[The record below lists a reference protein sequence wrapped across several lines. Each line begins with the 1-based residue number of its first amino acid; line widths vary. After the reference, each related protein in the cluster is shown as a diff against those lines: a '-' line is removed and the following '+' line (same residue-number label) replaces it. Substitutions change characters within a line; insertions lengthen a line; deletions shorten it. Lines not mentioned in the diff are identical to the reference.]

1 MKGDTPARLTRRGAC
16 RSLRQNG
23 DDGNAD
29 LTSSPFTDAAFAAFP
44 RAHDADRLARGLERW
59 QDEATRAAES
69 APDLAAFMRAAAEEG
84 ALARRILDACFGNSP
99 YLTQCLLR
107 EPAVLRRVVEDGPDA
122 ALAEAF
128 ATVREAVGTDL
139 DTPRVMKAL
148 RIAKR
153 RVSLIAALGDL
164 SKVWPLG
171 AVTGALT
178 DYADLSLDLAAGH
191 LLRQGAAEG
200 HIELAHP
207 EEPTRDSGYV
217 VLGMGK
223 HGAGE
228 LNYSS
233 DIDLIVLYDP
243 ELCRYIGKRSPGE
256 FFVRMTKAL
265 VRIMDERTGD
275 GYVFRTDLR
284 LRPDPGSTAVAIS
297 TDAAEIYYESFG
309 QNWERAAMIKVR
321 PVAGD
326 LVRGAAFVGHLR
338 PFVWRK
344 SLDFYAIQDIHSIKR
359 QINAQRACGVVAV
372 AGHNIKLGR
381 GGIREIEFYAQTQQ
395 LIWGGREPAARRAK
409 TLEALQALTDLG
421 HVEQPICDELT
432 EAYCFLRSL
441 EHRLQMIDDAQT
453 QTLPKEP
460 EKLAALAG
468 FMGFDDVEAFSSA
481 LRDVLCTVEVSYANL
496 FEDSPSLSEEGGNL
510 VFTGHE
516 DDPDTLQT
524 LTEIGYTNPQG
535 IAAVVRGWHHGRYRA
550 TRSTRAREMLTELVP
565 TLLRALGRTAQPDQA
580 FFRFDEFLGKLPAGV
595 QLFSLFQ
602 VNPGLLDL
610 VAEIMGDAPRLAE
623 VLSRRP
629 NTLDTVLTPGFFDP
643 PPGAADL
650 GAELDTLLGQS
661 GSFEEVLDLLRLWA
675 NGRKF
680 QVGVQTLRK
689 LCDARQAGEALTTIA
704 DVVLSRLQPAV
715 EAEFARAHGH
725 LAGGAMV
732 VIAMGKMGG
741 REMTA
746 TSDLDLI
753 TVYDADPEAETSD
766 GKRPLSRTDYFIR
779 LTQRL
784 VNAITVMTNE
794 GRLYEVDL
802 RLRPSGS
809 KGPLATSLESFA
821 RYNAEAAWTWEH
833 MALTRARVVCGPK
846 PLTEAAR
853 GAIHDALMRK
863 RDPDKLIVDVADM
876 RARMARDRKPANLF
890 DVKLT
895 RGGLVDVEFT
905 AQYLILRH
913 GHDFPEVCVPN
924 VAEALDRLRRAGVIE
939 PEDANILTEAQGL
952 WLAVQGVLRH
962 SIEGTFKPDEAP
974 AGLKE
979 KLARTAD
986 EPTFETLVA
995 RMTETY
1001 AKVHAVFRRLIE
1013 DPAEDARARIG
1024 DQAPQE

>member
-1 MKGDTPARLTRRGAC
+1 MTR
-16 RSLRQNG
+16 
-23 DDGNAD
+23 
-29 LTSSPFTDAAFAAFP
+29 SPFTEAAFAAFP

-59 QDEATRAAES
+59 TDEAARHAEG
-69 APDLAAFMRAAAEEG
+69 APDLAAFMRGAAAEG
-84 ALARRILDACFGNSP
+84 APARRILEACFGNSP
-99 YLTQCLLR
+99 FLSQCLHR
-107 EPAVLRRVVEDGPDA
+107 EPAVLRRVIEHGPDA

-128 ATVREAVGTDL
+128 ATVRDAVGTDL
-139 DTPRVMKAL
+139 DLPRVMRAL
-148 RIAKR
+148 RIGKR
-153 RVSLIAALGDL
+153 QVALITALGDM
-164 SKVWPLG
+164 SQVWPL
-171 AVTGALT
+171 ASVTGALT
-178 DYADLSLDLAAGH
+178 DYADLSLSLTTAH
-191 LLRQGAAEG
+191 LLRQAAAEG

-207 EEPTRDSGYV
+207 EDPNRDSGYV

-233 DIDLIVLYDP
+233 DIDLIVLFDP
-243 ELCRYIGKRSPGE
+243 DICRYVGKRTPGE

-326 LVRGAAFVGHLR
+326 LERGATFVSHLR

-395 LIWGGREPAARRAK
+395 LIWGGREPSARPSR
-409 TLEALQALTDLG
+409 TVEALQALTDLG
-421 HVEQPICDELT
+421 HVTQTACDELT
-432 EAYCFLRSL
+432 EAYRFLRSL
-441 EHRLQMIDDAQT
+441 EHRLQMTDDAQT
-453 QTLPKEP
+453 QTLPSEP
-460 EKLAALAG
+460 DKLAALAT
-468 FMGFDDVEAFSSA
+468 FMGFAGIEDFSTA
-481 LRDVLCTVEVSYANL
+481 LRDVLCTVEGHYATL
-496 FEDSPSLSEEGGNL
+496 FEDSPSLSEDGGNL

-535 IAAVVRGWHHGRYRA
+535 VAAVVRGWHHGRYRA
-550 TRSTRAREMLTELVP
+550 TRSTRAKEMLTELVP
-565 TLLRALGRTAQPDQA
+565 TLLRALGKTAQPDQA
-580 FFRFDEFLGKLPAGV
+580 FFRFDEFLRKLPAGV

-623 VLSRRP
+623 VLARRP
-629 NTLDTVLTPGFFDP
+629 NMLDAVLTPGFFDP
-643 PPGAADL
+643 PPGAAEL
-650 GAELDTLLGQS
+650 GAELDELLGQS
-661 GSFEEVLDLLRLWA
+661 GGYEEVLDLLRLWA

-689 LCDARQAGEALTTIA
+689 LLDARQAGEALTTIA
-704 DVVLSRLQPAV
+704 DVVLSRLLPAV
-715 EAEFARAHGH
+715 EEEFARTHGH
-725 LAGGAMV
+725 MPDGAMV

-753 TVYDADPEAETSD
+753 TVYDAPPEAEWSD
-766 GKRPLSRTDYFIR
+766 GRRPLSRTDYYIR

-794 GRLYEVDL
+794 GRLYDVDL

-809 KGPLATSLESFA
+809 KGPLAASLESFA
-821 RYNAEAAWTWEH
+821 KYNAEAAWTWEH
-833 MALTRARVVCGPK
+833 MALTRARVVCGPAK
-846 PLTEAAR
+846 LAEAAR
-853 GAIHDALMRK
+853 GVIHDALMRH
-863 RDPDKLIVDVADM
+863 RDPDKLLVDVADM
-876 RARMARDRKPANLF
+876 RTLMARERKGANQF

-895 RGGLVDVEFT
+895 RGGLVDVEF
-905 AQYLILRH
+905 AVQYLILRH
-913 GHDFPEVCVPN
+913 GHDFPEVCVAN
-924 VAEALDRLRRAGVIE
+924 VAEALDRLRRAGVLD
-939 PEDANILTEAQGL
+939 PEDTNILLEAQGL
-952 WLAVQGVLRH
+952 WLAIQGVLRH
-962 SIEGTFKPDEAP
+962 SIDGTFNPDESP

-986 EPTFETLVA
+986 EPTFEALEA
-995 RMTETY
+995 RMVETY

-1013 DPAEDARARIG
+1013 DPAAEARQRLG
-1024 DQAPQE
+1024 APDPTSQENTP